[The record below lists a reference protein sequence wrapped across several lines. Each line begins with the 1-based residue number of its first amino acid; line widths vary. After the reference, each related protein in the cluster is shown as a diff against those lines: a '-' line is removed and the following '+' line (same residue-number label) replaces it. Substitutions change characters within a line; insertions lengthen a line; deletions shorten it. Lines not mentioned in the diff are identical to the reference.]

1 MNIEGRICRLRAL
14 EPEDLEA
21 MYGWE
26 NDTTAWQVSGSVAP
40 FSRHILSRLIDEQA
54 FDIYATRQMRLVIES
69 VVDGITESVGACG
82 ESVGACAEAVGAVDL
97 FEFDPQNRRAG
108 VGIII
113 SPEYRRRG
121 LALDALLTLET
132 YVREVLHMHQ
142 LWCSVGANNQASLAL
157 FRRAGYAECGCRKE
171 WILTSSGAVDEILM
185 QKIM

>member
-69 VVDGITESVGACG
+69 REVAGAVAG
-82 ESVGACAEAVGAVDL
+82 GCAEAVGAVDL

-121 LALDALLTLET
+121 LALDALQTLEA

-171 WILTSSGAVDEILM
+171 WILTSDGAVDEILM